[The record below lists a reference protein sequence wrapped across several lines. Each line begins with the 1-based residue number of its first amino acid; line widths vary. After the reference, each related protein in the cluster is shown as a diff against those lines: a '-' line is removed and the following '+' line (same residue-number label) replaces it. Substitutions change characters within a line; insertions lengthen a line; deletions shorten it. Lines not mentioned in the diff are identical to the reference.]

1 LREFAVISK
10 THYRSVV
17 RIVAML
23 ACASW
28 LGGCGFKG
36 PLYMPGKPEILTPVV
51 SPYSMYGAY
60 PEEDSAIIPFF
71 DEDLTLLPTPVVIE

>member
-1 LREFAVISK
+1 MISK
-10 THYRSVV
+10 TQYRSVV

-23 ACASW
+23 ACVSW

-36 PLYMPGKPEILTPVV
+36 PLNMPSKQEVLTPVV

-60 PEEDSAIIPFF
+60 PEEDSEIIPFF
-71 DEDLTLLPTPVVIE
+71 DEDLTLLPTPVIIE

>member
-1 LREFAVISK
+1 MISK
-10 THYRSVV
+10 IQYRSVV

-36 PLYMPGKPEILTPVV
+36 PLNLPGKTVIPAPSV
-51 SPYSMYGAY
+51 SPYSMYGGY
-60 PEEDSAIIPFF
+60 PEEDNVIIPFF
-71 DEDLTLLPTPVVIE
+71 DEDLILLPTPVIIE